1 MHPVNQRSGVW
12 HCDNGASFSRNPY
25 HFKGWQ
31 IYFVKADLFFLFLQK
46 TGRGRIQKLHILIS
60 LLLIFYEQLYCV
72 IYFFIYEH
80 VREVQ
85 KLKGLCLLSWENTFF
100 VITKAQV
107 LSDTQSFHPSP
118 LMHHSITVLTAWSKS
133 EMETWMEKN

>member
-1 MHPVNQRSGVW
+1 MELALAEILIILKVGKFILLKLIS
-12 HCDNGASFSRNPY
+12 
-25 HFKGWQ
+25 
-31 IYFVKADLFFLFLQK
+31 FFLFLQK

-85 KLKGLCLLSWENTFF
+85 KLKGLRLLSWENMFF

-118 LMHHSITVLTAWSKS
+118 LMHHSVTVLTAWSKS